1 MITQNLDGPL
11 PGLVVV
17 SLAEHAESLHICL
30 HIVCCMCGHTLLTN
44 IPPPLPSLARVQST
58 LVLRALLGHTLL

>member
-1 MITQNLDGPL
+1 MFTQDLDGPL
-11 PGLVVV
+11 PGLAVV
-17 SLAEHAESLHICL
+17 SLAEHAESLRICL
-30 HIVCCMCGHTLLTN
+30 HIVCGHTLLTN